1 MRILKW
7 CVFALVLLCIAG
19 VIMYNVPW
27 RHEVNITE
35 SCMIWNEEDR
45 TQGKLEEIEIKG
57 VYIDYLFKDDEF
69 RGTMVITG
77 VNEDDVREF
86 TVPLQNYKNVD
97 LTVGG
102 ASYWSVKK
110 DSLVNLGFFYVEG
123 VFEKMLLMLSTDEQK
138 GNYLCVPASNME
150 EALAI
155 EEYFQRFFQRT

>member
-123 VFEKMLLMLSTDEQK
+123 VFEKMLLMED
-138 GNYLCVPASNME
+138 
-150 EALAI
+150 ALAI